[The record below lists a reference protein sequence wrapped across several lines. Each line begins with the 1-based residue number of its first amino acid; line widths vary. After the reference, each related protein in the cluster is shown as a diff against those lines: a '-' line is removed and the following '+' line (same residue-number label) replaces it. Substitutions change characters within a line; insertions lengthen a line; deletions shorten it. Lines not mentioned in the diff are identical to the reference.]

1 MKYRRGALDA
11 LDFACIGTDCI
22 DTIFKASTVCCEE
35 NRHCTDLNDVD
46 KLNMYMYQHNL
57 ISEIIF
63 ELSESTEQCLDFS
76 GLR

>member
-1 MKYRRGALDA
+1 MPSISHVSAQIASIL
-11 LDFACIGTDCI
+11 F
-22 DTIFKASTVCCEE
+22 FKASTVCCEE
-35 NRHCTDLNDVD
+35 NPHCTDLNDVD

>member
-1 MKYRRGALDA
+1 MPSISHVSAQIASIL
-11 LDFACIGTDCI
+11 F
-22 DTIFKASTVCCEE
+22 FKASTVCCEE

-57 ISEIIF
+57 ISEIIL

>member
-1 MKYRRGALDA
+1 MPSISHVSAQIASIL
-11 LDFACIGTDCI
+11 F
-22 DTIFKASTVCCEE
+22 FEASTVCCEE
-35 NRHCTDLNDVD
+35 NPHCTDLNDVD

>member
-1 MKYRRGALDA
+1 MPSISHVSAQIASIL
-11 LDFACIGTDCI
+11 F
-22 DTIFKASTVCCEE
+22 FKASTVCCEE
-35 NRHCTDLNDVD
+35 NPHCTDLNDVD

-63 ELSESTEQCLDFS
+63 EVSESTEQCLDFS